1 MSVAEIP
8 LHIPVKLVVE
18 QRAATPEKVGGDTLP
33 LHLSLD
39 PRSWLTPIT
48 IAIIF
53 MTTITHPATPTQLLL
68 PPNKI
73 LHFDPLQA
81 VTVTFL
87 PAVGGIVQGGHQ
99 TGLPLEE
106 GTLSQRLQ
114 NMLRSLF
121 LPPPTQP
128 PKIR

>member
-18 QRAATPEKVGGDTLP
+18 QRAATPEKVGVDTLL

-39 PRSWLTPIT
+39 PPSWLTPIT

-53 MTTITHPATPTQLLL
+53 ITTITHPVTPTQLLL

-87 PAVGGIVQGGHQ
+87 LAVGIVQGGHQ

-106 GTLSQRLQ
+106 GTLSQLLQ
-114 NMLRSLF
+114 NMLRSLL